1 MDNPLII
8 GLTTGTAFLLSFLL
22 INAPKNNNRHANI
35 WLGVFMA
42 TLTGAF
48 LEIFIHN
55 LNLQKQYTFTLDM
68 LQLCRFLSAPTM
80 YLSILF
86 FTNPNKVFTRKDL
99 WHFVPFTVFFAFRM
113 SSILMAHPDAVGRGA
128 DWQFPNETMQF
139 IVFAIIRNALPL
151 QTIMYW
157 ILSYRKL
164 QKHRRNI
171 EKISATVDTINLDWL
186 RYFLLILSILVIIW
200 LNLAIFNIT
209 SLYDFTPYI
218 YLASV
223 FFLAHF
229 ALRQREIYPYE
240 KHDLKE
246 LSAVIEDSNTPEK
259 TKYQRLTD
267 TETTVLKD
275 TLNRLMQYEK
285 VYLDNELSLPQLAE
299 KMAIS
304 PQDLSYLINEAYGE
318 NFFSFI
324 NRHRVEEVKRLL
336 LTEKY
341 DQFNILG
348 IAYQAG
354 FNSKTTF
361 NAAFKK
367 QVGQSPSDFVK
378 TSKMQKQEKNN

>member
-1 MDNPLII
+1 MNNPLII

-22 INAPKNNNRHANI
+22 INAPKNNNRNANI
-35 WLGVFMA
+35 WLGAFVA
-42 TLTGAF
+42 TLAAAF

-55 LNLQKQYTFTLDM
+55 LSLQKQYPFVLDM
-68 LQLCRFLSAPTM
+68 LELSRFLSAPTV
-80 YLSILF
+80 YLSIQF
-86 FTNPNKVFTRKDL
+86 FTIPNKAFYKKDL
-99 WHFVPFTVFFAFRM
+99 WHFAPFVVFFLFRM
-113 SSILMAHPDAVGRGA
+113 SSILRGS
-128 DWQFPNETMQF
+128 DWQISNETMQF
-139 IVFAIIRNALPL
+139 MVFAIIRNTLPV
-151 QTIMYW
+151 QTVVYW

-164 QKHRRNI
+164 QKHRSNI
-171 EKISATVDTINLDWL
+171 EKISATVDTINLNWL
-186 RYFLLILSILVIIW
+186 RYFLLVLAILVVIW
-200 LNLAIFNIT
+200 LNLAVFNIT
-209 SLYDFTPYI
+209 VLYDFTPYI
-218 YLASV
+218 YLVSV

-229 ALRQREIYPYE
+229 ALRQREIYPFE
-240 KHDLKE
+240 KEDLQDI
-246 LSAVIEDSNTPEK
+246 SAVIQEQNTLEK

-267 TETTVLKD
+267 TETITLKD

-285 VYLDNELSLPQLAE
+285 AYLDNELSLPQLAE

-304 PQDLSYLINEAYGE
+304 PQDLSYLINESYGE

-378 TSKMQKQEKNN
+378 TSKTQEQEKNT

>member
-1 MDNPLII
+1 MLE
-8 GLTTGTAFLLSFLL
+8 LS
-22 INAPKNNNRHANI
+22 
-35 WLGVFMA
+35 
-42 TLTGAF
+42 
-48 LEIFIHN
+48 
-55 LNLQKQYTFTLDM
+55 
-68 LQLCRFLSAPTM
+68 RFLSAPTV
-80 YLSILF
+80 YLSIQF
-86 FTNPNKVFTRKDL
+86 FTTPNKSFHKKDL
-99 WHFVPFTVFFAFRM
+99 WHFAPFAVFFLFRM
-113 SSILMAHPDAVGRGA
+113 SSILMEHPDLGGRGYE
-128 DWQFPNETMQF
+128 WQFPNTTIQF
-139 IVFAIIRNALPL
+139 IVFAIIRNALSV
-151 QTIMYW
+151 QTVVYW
-157 ILSYRKL
+157 ILSYQKL
-164 QKHRRNI
+164 QKHRSNI

-186 RYFLLILSILVIIW
+186 RYFLLVLAILVVIW

-209 SLYDFTPYI
+209 VLYDFTPYF

-229 ALRQREIYPYE
+229 ALRQREIYPFE
-240 KHDLKE
+240 KEDLQDI
-246 LSAVIEDSNTPEK
+246 SAVIQEQNILEK

-267 TETTVLKD
+267 TETNTLKD

-304 PQDLSYLINEAYGE
+304 PQDLSYLINESYGE

-378 TSKMQKQEKNN
+378 TSKAQKQEKNT

>member
-1 MDNPLII
+1 MNNPLII

-55 LNLQKQYTFTLDM
+55 LNLQKQYPFTLDM
-68 LQLCRFLSAPTM
+68 LQLCRFLSAPTL

-99 WHFVPFTVFFAFRM
+99 WHFVPFAVFFLFKM
-113 SSILMAHPDAVGRGA
+113 SSILRGS
-128 DWQFPNETMQF
+128 DWQISNETVQF
-139 IVFAIIRNALPL
+139 ILFATIRNALPL
-151 QTIMYW
+151 QTIVYW
-157 ILSYRKL
+157 ISSYKKL

-186 RYFLLILSILVIIW
+186 HYFLLILSVLVIIW

-209 SLYDFTPYI
+209 HLYDFTPYI

-267 TETTVLKD
+267 TETAVLKD
-275 TLNRLMQYEK
+275 ILNRLMQYEK

-304 PQDLSYLINEAYGE
+304 SQDLSYLINEAYQE

-336 LTEKY
+336 LTKKY

-367 QVGQSPSDFVK
+367 QVGQSPSHFVK
-378 TSKMQKQEKNN
+378 TSKTQKQEKNT